1 MEGRLR
7 GDPGEGELM
16 ENLAMTATSNAYADL
31 TAPGMGLDALFA
43 DSANNFSM
51 VYLDQIEVKGQLRQ
65 EFEDDENSLAE
76 LADSIKARGVL
87 QPVLLRPNPNGK
99 SKAAYE
105 LVAGERRYRA
115 SLMAELEQIP
125 AYIRELTDEEAED
138 AQYAENVQRKNL
150 TQIEEA
156 KKLQR
161 DLDKLGSTDAVL
173 QKHNKSRAWLSK
185 MLNLLYLPE
194 NTRRLVTENISA
206 DVEVINSVKGIER
219 KNPLE
224 AKALVDELKNTPRQG
239 NAREKVAEVKDKIKP
254 KPKLS
259 IVPAPSPIS
268 HQMGDVFAEAKIKL
282 VEGMA
287 SLGTV
292 GIDKPALAPQA
303 EPMQEPQQVELG
315 RVTAQGED
323 EGIQQEAMQ
332 GEAIPPAQGIS
343 PAGDSLGLVLTLA
356 YRRICDH
363 GETPR
368 QVLNS
373 LAEEDRDNAT
383 RWLKAHY
390 EAGKNS
396 KNLAADVLTGLL
408 DGIFNTNGDGAFA
421 MIAYLHGASRG
432 ISFNVLDVLG
442 GTQNQ

>member
-1 MEGRLR
+1 MLK
-7 GDPGEGELM
+7 LQWV
-16 ENLAMTATSNAYADL
+16 
-31 TAPGMGLDALFA
+31 
-43 DSANNFSM
+43 ANH
-51 VYLDQIEVKGQLRQ
+51 
-65 EFEDDENSLAE
+65 A
-76 LADSIKARGVL
+76 
-87 QPVLLRPNPNGK
+87 K
-99 SKAAYE
+99 SQ
-105 LVAGERRYRA
+105 RT
-115 SLMAELEQIP
+115 IP

-161 DLDKLGSTDAVL
+161 DLDRLGSTDAVL

-219 KNPLE
+219 KNPIE
-224 AKALVDELKNTPRQG
+224 AKALVDALKNTPRQG

-259 IVPAPSPIS
+259 IVPASSPIS
-268 HQMGDVFAEAKIKL
+268 HQMAGFFAEAKNKL
-282 VEGMA
+282 VEEMA
-287 SLGTV
+287 SLGNV
-292 GIDKPALAPQA
+292 GKPEPEPQA
-303 EPMQEPQQVELG
+303 EPRQEPPQHVEPD
-315 RVTAQGED
+315 RVTAKSEV
-323 EGIQQEAMQ
+323 EGIQQEATQ
-332 GEAIPPAQGIS
+332 GEVIPPDQEIS

-396 KNLAADVLTGLL
+396 KNLAADVLTGLR
-408 DGIFNTNGDGAFA
+408 DGIFDTNGDGAFA

>member
-1 MEGRLR
+1 M
-7 GDPGEGELM
+7 P
-16 ENLAMTATSNAYADL
+16 
-31 TAPGMGLDALFA
+31 
-43 DSANNFSM
+43 
-51 VYLDQIEVKGQLRQ
+51 
-65 EFEDDENSLAE
+65 
-76 LADSIKARGVL
+76 
-87 QPVLLRPNPNGK
+87 K
-99 SKAAYE
+99 SSQA
-105 LVAGERRYRA
+105 
-115 SLMAELEQIP
+115 MAELEQIP

-161 DLDKLGSTDAVL
+161 DLDRLGSTDAVL

-219 KNPLE
+219 KNPIE
-224 AKALVDELKNTPRQG
+224 AKALVDALKNTPRQG

-259 IVPAPSPIS
+259 IVPASSPIS
-268 HQMGDVFAEAKIKL
+268 HQMADFFAEAKNKL
-282 VEGMA
+282 VEEMA
-287 SLGTV
+287 SLV
-292 GIDKPALAPQA
+292 NVSKPEPEPQA
-303 EPMQEPQQVELG
+303 EPKQEPQSVEPD
-315 RVTAQGED
+315 RVTAQGND
-323 EGIQQEAMQ
+323 EGIQQEVMQ

-383 RWLKAHY
+383 NWMKAHY

-396 KNLAADVLTGLL
+396 KNLAADVLTGLR

-421 MIAYLHGASRG
+421 MIAYLHGALKG

>member
-7 GDPGEGELM
+7 GNLGEGELM
-16 ENLAMTATSNAYADL
+16 ENLAMTATSNAYTDL

-51 VYLDQIEVKGQLRQ
+51 VYFDQIEVKGQLRQ

-259 IVPAPSPIS
+259 IVPAPAPIS

-282 VEGMA
+282 VDGMA

-303 EPMQEPQQVELG
+303 EPRQEPKHLE
-315 RVTAQGED
+315 RATVTAQGEGA
-323 EGIQQEAMQ
+323 GIQQEAMQ
-332 GEAIPPAQGIS
+332 EEAIPPAQGIS
-343 PAGDSLGLVLTLA
+343 PAGDSLGLVLTIA
-356 YRRICDH
+356 YRRIYNH

-368 QVLNS
+368 QVINS
-373 LAEEDRDNAT
+373 LADEDRDNAT
-383 RWLKAHY
+383 RWLKSHY

-396 KNLAADVLTGLL
+396 KNLAADVLTGLRE
-408 DGIFNTNGDGAFA
+408 GIFDTDGDGAFA

>member
-1 MEGRLR
+1 
-7 GDPGEGELM
+7 M
-16 ENLAMTATSNAYADL
+16 ENLAMTATTNAYTDL

-51 VYLDQIEVKGQLRQ
+51 VYLDQIEVRGQLRQ

-219 KNPLE
+219 KNPIE
-224 AKALVDELKNTPRQG
+224 AKALVDALKNTPRQG

-259 IVPAPSPIS
+259 IVPASSPIS
-268 HQMGDVFAEAKIKL
+268 HQMADFFAEAKNKL
-282 VEGMA
+282 VDGMA

-292 GIDKPALAPQA
+292 GVDKPALAPQA
-303 EPMQEPQQVELG
+303 EPRQEPKHLEPD
-315 RVTAQGED
+315 RVTAKGKD

-343 PAGDSLGLVLTLA
+343 PAGDSLGLVLKIA

-383 RWLKAHY
+383 NWLKAHY

-396 KNLAADVLTGLL
+396 KNLAADVLTGLR
-408 DGIFNTNGDGAFA
+408 DGIFDTNGDGAFA